1 MSVGPAFA
9 ASDSGAAAS
18 LASASLVSAGQTL
31 QQSTIDALQAQM
43 MTSQT
48 TKFVNT
54 MNASDAQSQQMLT
67 YGVLLSRND
76 SLKTLADETTKS
88 NLSVATG
95 GTKDT
100 YARQGEINEWQAQ
113 NKLDTLFFLQTL
125 FIFFTFMV
133 VMLYFRKAGT
143 LTTVPFYIFLGV
155 ALLILIGILWN
166 RASYTMNYR
175 DQRYWNRRF
184 VGLSDSGGLAAKAQ
198 CPT

>member
-1 MSVGPAFA
+1 MPGPLDAAFA
-9 ASDSGAAAS
+9 ASDSATALAA
-18 LASASLVSAGQTL
+18 L
-31 QQSTIDALQAQM
+31 QSSQQGSTIAQSTVDSLKLSM
-43 MTSQT
+43 MKAQT
-48 TKFVNT
+48 TDFVNT
-54 MNASDAQSQQMLT
+54 INASDAQSQQMLT
-67 YGVLLSRND
+67 YGVLISRNN
-76 SLKTLADETTKS
+76 SLKALADETTKS

-125 FIFFTFMV
+125 FIFFAFMV

-198 CPT
+198 CAT

>member
-1 MSVGPAFA
+1 MPASPLDAAFA
-9 ASDSGAAAS
+9 ASDQVVAGSAPVIAS
-18 LASASLVSAGQTL
+18 TTL
-31 QQSTIDALQAQM
+31 NALQNQM

-48 TKFVNT
+48 TNFVNT

-67 YGVLLSRND
+67 YGVLLSRNE
-76 SLKTLADETTKS
+76 SLKSLADETTKS

-125 FIFFTFMV
+125 FIFFAFMV

-198 CPT
+198 CAT